1 MQKCLRVGKINE
13 PIAKQT
19 KMGWVIMSPVR
30 ESDLVSSLYTRI
42 LVSDFD
48 RLCDI
53 DVLGVEDNH
62 LGHDENVYKKLKQK
76 LKRNEGEKGRG
87 GGLVNSNNKSG
98 SLGRL
103 KSILKQLQQNP
114 ETFKAFH
121 QVIRGQLVNNLTEKV
136 SKNQSGNPKE
146 FFLPHRPVIRQ
157 NAGSTKLRV
166 VYDTSAKSEPGYSLN
181 DCLQKKP
188 GHSFK
193 QIVGHSD

>member
-62 LGHDENVYKKLKQK
+62 LGHDETVYKKLKQK
-76 LKRNEGEKGRG
+76 LKRNDGEGGAGRG
-87 GGLVNSNNKSG
+87 AG
-98 SLGRL
+98 
-103 KSILKQLQQNP
+103 KQQQQIWESRTP
-114 ETFKAFH
+114 EINFETA
-121 QVIRGQLVNNLTEKV
+121 
-136 SKNQSGNPKE
+136 
-146 FFLPHRPVIRQ
+146 
-157 NAGSTKLRV
+157 STKPR
-166 VYDTSAKSEPGYSLN
+166 Y
-181 DCLQKKP
+181 
-188 GHSFK
+188 
-193 QIVGHSD
+193 I